1 VTVTAQDS
9 EVVLGVDPGLGTTG
23 WGVVRWARGR
33 ISYVDSGRIRTYPR
47 ELIGR
52 RLEKIFR
59 ELQEVMA
66 RFSVTACAV
75 ESGYVGRGAL
85 SALQLG
91 QARAAAVL
99 AAETRGLPAETLAPR
114 EIKMAVT
121 GRGSAAKGQVA
132 YVVGKMLGL
141 AFDEGE
147 EDVSDALAVA
157 LCRALRSRRA
167 VATGAAR

>member
-1 VTVTAQDS
+1 MTAAVQDD

-23 WGVVRWARGR
+23 WGVIRWARGKAA
-33 ISYVDSGRIRTYPR
+33 YMDSGRIRTYPNQP
-47 ELIGR
+47 IGH

-59 ELQEVMA
+59 ELQDVMA
-66 RFSVTACAV
+66 RFAVTACAV
-75 ESGYVGRGAL
+75 ESGFVGRSAQ

-99 AAETRGLPAETLAPR
+99 AAELRGIPVDCPAPR

-121 GRGSAAKGQVA
+121 GRGSAAKQQVA

-141 AFDEGE
+141 QFDDGE

-157 LCRALRSRRA
+157 LCRILHKRHIMP
-167 VATGAAR
+167 VGAR

>member
-1 VTVTAQDS
+1 VTVTEQDS
-9 EVVLGVDPGLGTTG
+9 EVVLGIDPGLGTTG
-23 WGVVRWARGR
+23 WGVVRRTRGR
-33 ISYVDSGRIRTYPR
+33 VSYVDSGRIRTNSSQPV
-47 ELIGR
+47 GR
-52 RLEKIFR
+52 RLERIYR

-66 RFSVTACAV
+66 RFAVTACAV
-75 ESGYVGRGAL
+75 ESGYVGRSPL

-99 AAETRGLPAETLAPR
+99 AAETRGLAAEALAPR
-114 EIKMAVT
+114 EIKLAVT

-157 LCRALRSRRA
+157 LCRALRSKR
-167 VATGAAR
+167 GAR

>member
-1 VTVTAQDS
+1 VNVTERDS
-9 EVVLGVDPGLGTTG
+9 EVVLGIDPGLGATG
-23 WGVVRWARGR
+23 WGVVRRAQGR
-33 ISYVDSGRIRTYPR
+33 VSYVDSGCIRTHSKEP
-47 ELIGR
+47 IGR
-52 RLEKIFR
+52 RLERIYR

-66 RFSVTACAV
+66 RFAVTACAV
-75 ESGYVGRGAL
+75 ESGYVGRGPL

-121 GRGSAAKGQVA
+121 GRGSAAKEQVA
-132 YVVGKMLGL
+132 YVVAKMLGL

-157 LCRALRSRRA
+157 LCRALRSQRGRR
-167 VATGAAR
+167 

>member
-1 VTVTAQDS
+1 MTEQDS
-9 EVVLGVDPGLGTTG
+9 EVVLGIDPGLGTTG
-23 WGVVRWARGR
+23 WGVVRLTRGR
-33 ISYVDSGRIRTYPR
+33 VSYVDSGRIRTTSNQP
-47 ELIGR
+47 IGR
-52 RLEKIFR
+52 RLERIFR

-66 RFSVTACAV
+66 RFAVTACAV
-75 ESGYVGRGAL
+75 ESGYVGRSPL

-99 AAETRGLPAETLAPR
+99 AAETRSLAAEALAPR

-157 LCRALRSRRA
+157 LCRALRSKRG
-167 VATGAAR
+167 TQ

>member
-1 VTVTAQDS
+1 MTVTAQDS
-9 EVVLGVDPGLGTTG
+9 AVVLGIDPGLGTTG
-23 WGVVRWARGR
+23 WGVVSWSRGR
-33 ISYVDSGRIRTYPR
+33 AAYVDAGRIRTYPNQP
-47 ELIGR
+47 IGR
-52 RLEKIFR
+52 RLEKIFH
-59 ELQEVMA
+59 ELQEVMT

-75 ESGYVGRGAL
+75 ESGYVGRSPL

-99 AAETRGLPAETLAPR
+99 AAETRGLPAEALAPR

-157 LCRALRSRRA
+157 LCRVLRSRRA
-167 VATGAAR
+167 VAAGAAR